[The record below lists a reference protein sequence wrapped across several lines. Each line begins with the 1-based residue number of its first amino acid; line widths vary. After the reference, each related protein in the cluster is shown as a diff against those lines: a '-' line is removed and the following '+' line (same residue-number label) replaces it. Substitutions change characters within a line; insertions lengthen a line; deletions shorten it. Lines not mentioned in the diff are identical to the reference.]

1 VKKKISFPKKAPKGV
16 AIGNERWVVP
26 VINKLS
32 IELALPSGWKKV
44 RKTFYGTLGTKT
56 GTIPFIG
63 VIELTKHEGGKA
75 ESLSQ
80 IALIPKIEASA
91 GKAGGRLFERHFP
104 LFFAA
109 IKENSQNREAWMQ
122 ALALDCAKTAHDPTL
137 MGTASIENADQWKA
151 FQKAMRGIR
160 KTDDIDFLLANRY
173 ILEGWN
179 KEKMRRV
186 ASIVTKRLKLKKAL
200 SLTVLKRRLYD
211 LGLQGL
217 PEGRPQNKYPELKTL
232 WAKRIS

>member
-1 VKKKISFPKKAPKGV
+1 MKKKIPFPKKAPKEV
-16 AIGNERWVVP
+16 ASGNERRFVP
-26 VINKLS
+26 VIGNLS
-32 IELALPSGWKKV
+32 IELALPSGWKKF
-44 RKTFYGTLGTKT
+44 RTTFFATLETKT
-56 GTIPFIG
+56 GTIPIIG
-63 VIELTKHEGGKA
+63 LIELTKHEGGKE
-75 ESLSQ
+75 ESLVQ
-80 IALIPKIEASA
+80 TALIPKIEDLA
-91 GKAGGRLFERHFP
+91 GKAGGILFERHFP

-109 IKENSQNREAWMQ
+109 LRENPQNREARMQ

-137 MGTASIENADQWKA
+137 MGTARIENADQWKA
-151 FQKAMRGIR
+151 FQKAVRGIR
-160 KTDDIDFLLANRY
+160 KTDEIDFLLANRY

-179 KEKMRRV
+179 KEKMSRV

-217 PEGRPQNKYPELKTL
+217 QEGRPENKYPELKTL